1 MVLAGN
7 MIIILTGDIG
17 SGKTLSA
24 VKEIIDRKQKIYTN
38 FEINSVEHTRLKYEH
53 LFKEDEENKK
63 KMKLN
68 FTFWKEAIKKGNFD
82 IYLDEFHNVMN
93 ARRAMSKKN
102 VLASDWMSQ
111 IRKILG
117 ESEYNNLYLMTQKLR
132 RIDINSRDLAQRC
145 IKCIKQEFK
154 DVLIPTEVMVDKR
167 LKTKRLPLTLIYKYY
182 FKDADALNAFEFY
195 GINTCMGITRF
206 VGNSYFKYFNSYQL
220 VDFGSEEY
228 I

>member
-1 MVLAGN
+1 MVFAYN
-7 MIIILTGDIG
+7 MIIILTGNIG

-24 VKEIIDRKQKIYTN
+24 VKEIVDRQQRIFTN
-38 FEINSVEHTRLKYEH
+38 FEINGLKHTRLKYDH

-68 FTFWKEAIKKGNFD
+68 FSFWKTAISKGNFD

-93 ARRAMSKKN
+93 ARRSMSKRN
-102 VLASDWMSQ
+102 VLASDWLSQ

-132 RIDINSRDLAQRC
+132 RIDINSRDLAQKC

-154 DVLIPTEVMVDKR
+154 DVLIPTEVMIEGKLTV
-167 LKTKRLPLTLIYKYY
+167 KRLPLTMIYKYH
-182 FKDADALNAFEFY
+182 FPDADALNAFEFY
-195 GINTCMGITRF
+195 GMNTCNGMTRF
-206 VGNSYFKYFNSYQL
+206 VGNGYFKYFNSYQL
-220 VDFGSEEY
+220 VDFGSQEY
-228 I
+228 V